1 MFELRE
7 GLYSNLPHHAA
18 EILQLRMPG
27 AVQQREAVLHGHA
40 GQRMP
45 GIRDADPAERRS
57 RALAAVLR
65 KTLPATVPL

>member
-1 MFELRE
+1 MLDLWE
-7 GLYSNLPHHAA
+7 GLPSNLPHYAA
-18 EILQLRMPG
+18 EILQQRMPG

-45 GIRDADPAERRS
+45 GMRDADPAERRS

-65 KTLPATVPL
+65 KTLAAVP